1 MNIIINKNIFLAP
14 ITKLVGIT
22 EKRSLMPILSNL
34 LIEFSPTGIR
44 FYSTDLEIS
53 AIGYIDHKT
62 DFEKKIIIH
71 GKKLQ
76 EILREMEN
84 DDISLEITDNILL
97 IKQKHSEF
105 VLSLQ
110 DPEEF
115 PEVREI
121 SGHEEIFING
131 KALLEMIN
139 KVDFAVSLDETRYVL
154 TGMYMKGLEGDIV
167 VVGTDGFRMSLYRKD
182 IAGLKG
188 FKGIIIPRRSIAEI
202 ERIIDEDEE
211 VKICIS
217 EKHIQ
222 FSTKNVT
229 LISRIIEGS
238 FPDFDNVIPES
249 NVNVVKIDKEAI
261 FKGLKKVSAIIG
273 RSEPVKI
280 TLYDNTMDIEAE
292 SEIGRAKEVI
302 EVDYSGEK
310 INMNFNV
317 RFVIDVVSHI
327 DGTNIIIKAPSAYG
341 AVLFEGEEGKNYKNI
356 IMPIRI

>member
-1 MNIIINKNIFLAP
+1 MNIVINKNIFLSP

-34 LIEFSPTGIR
+34 LIEFSPSGIK

-53 AIGYIDHKT
+53 AIGYVDYKT

-84 DDISLEITDNILL
+84 EDISLEITDNILM

-105 VLSLQ
+105 ILSLQ

-115 PEVREI
+115 PEVKEI
-121 SGHEEIFING
+121 SGYEEIFING
-131 KALLEMIN
+131 RILLEMIG
-139 KVDFAVSLDETRYVL
+139 KVDFAISMDETRFVL
-154 TGMYMKGLEGDIV
+154 TGMYMKGTEGDMI

-217 EKHIQ
+217 DKHIQ

-238 FPDFDNVIPES
+238 FPDFENVIPES
-249 NVNVVKIDKEAI
+249 NVNIIKVDKEAI

-280 TLYDNTMDIEAE
+280 TLSDNMMNIEAE
-292 SEIGRAKEVI
+292 AEIGRAKEQI
-302 EVDYSGEK
+302 EVDYTGEK
-310 INMNFNV
+310 IDMNFNV

-327 DGTNIIIKAPSAYG
+327 DGTNIIIKTPSEYG
-341 AVLFEGEEGKNYKNI
+341 AVLFESEEGKNYKNI

>member
-1 MNIIINKNIFLAP
+1 MNIVIDKNIFLAP

-34 LIEFSPTGIR
+34 LIEFSPSGIR
-44 FYSTDLEIS
+44 FYSTDLEVS
-53 AIGYIDHKT
+53 AIGYIDYKT

-84 DDISLEITDNILL
+84 GDISLEITDNILQ
-97 IKQKHSEF
+97 IKQKQSEF

-115 PEVREI
+115 PEVKEI
-121 SGHEEIFING
+121 SGYEEVFING
-131 KALLEMIN
+131 RILLEMIN
-139 KVDFAVSLDETRYVL
+139 KVDFAISLDETRYVL
-154 TGMYMKGLEGDIV
+154 TGMYMKGFEGDII

-182 IAGLKG
+182 VAGLKG

-211 VKICIS
+211 VKMCIG

-229 LISRIIEGS
+229 LISRIIEGT
-238 FPDFDNVIPES
+238 FPDFENVIPES
-249 NVNVVKIDKEAI
+249 NVNVVRVDKDTI
-261 FKGLKKVSAIIG
+261 FRGLKKVSAIIG
-273 RSEPVKI
+273 KAEPVKI
-280 TLYDNTMDIEAE
+280 TLYENTMDIEAE

-302 EVDYSGEK
+302 EVDYKGEK
-310 INMNFNV
+310 TSMNFNV
-317 RFVIDVVSHI
+317 MFVLDVVSRI
-327 DGTNIIIKAPSAYG
+327 DGTDIIIKAPSVYG
-341 AVLFEGEEGKNYKNI
+341 AVLFEGEEGKTHKNI